1 MTQRAFV
8 RIGALVFAV
17 ALLSLAGVY
26 LARGTPSAG
35 KGVRTPWGA
44 PDLQGIWSQQTDTP
58 LERRPQYGQ
67 REFLTEDELA
77 ARNKELAAR
86 PPHSLF
92 RDTRKERGTEA
103 DVAGAYNAVFQ
114 GDRPNKSGRR
124 TSLVVDPPDGRIPA
138 LTPEVKSRQADVK
151 KYLDDLLQGSS
162 GGRPGA
168 PIADKSA
175 THSPIYNLERMNRA
189 DGPEDRSGAER
200 CFGTVMPAIGAL
212 QRIVQSPDSVEIFY
226 DIGQGSG
233 FSRVIPISDR
243 PHLPATVRQ
252 FYGDARGRWEGD
264 TLVVDV
270 TNFTGHTE
278 FRGSR
283 ENLHL
288 VERFTRTDASTLTY
302 QVTVEDATTWTRPWT
317 AVVELNKEADK
328 PNLVFEQTCHEGNY
342 GLLGMLANTRAAEK
356 LFKQGKGPDPN
367 RMDLATGG
375 GGDN

>member
-8 RIGALVFAV
+8 RIGTLVFAV

-35 KGVRTPWGA
+35 KSVRTPWGA

-58 LERRPQYGQ
+58 LERPARYGQ

-86 PPHSLF
+86 PPHSLY
-92 RDTRKERGTEA
+92 RDARKERGTEA

-138 LTPEVKSRQADVK
+138 LTPEVKSRQAAVK
-151 KYLDDLLQGSS
+151 KYLDELLQGSS

-233 FSRVIPISDR
+233 FSRVIPITDR
-243 PHLPATVRQ
+243 PHLPSTVRQ

-270 TNFTGHTE
+270 TNFTGHSE

-288 VERFTRTDASTLTY
+288 VERFTRTDATTLTY
-302 QVTVEDATTWTRPWT
+302 QVTVEDPTTWTRPWT
-317 AVVELNKEADK
+317 AVVELNREADK

>member
-8 RIGALVFAV
+8 RIGTLVFAV
-17 ALLSLAGVY
+17 ALVSLAGIY
-26 LARGTPSAG
+26 LARGTPSSG

-58 LERRPQYGQ
+58 FERRPQYGQ
-67 REFLTEDELA
+67 REFLTGDELA

-138 LTPEVKSRQADVK
+138 LTPEAKSRQADVK

-317 AVVELNKEADK
+317 AVVELNREADK

>member
-8 RIGALVFAV
+8 RIGTLVFAV
-17 ALLSLAGVY
+17 ALVSLAGIY
-26 LARGTPSAG
+26 LARGMPSAG
-35 KGVRTPWGA
+35 KGARTPWGA

-58 LERRPQYGQ
+58 LERPARYGQ

-86 PPHSLF
+86 PPHSLY
-92 RDTRKERGTEA
+92 RDARKERGTEA

-138 LTPEVKSRQADVK
+138 LTPEVKSRQAAVK

-162 GGRPGA
+162 GGSPGA

-233 FSRVIPISDR
+233 FSRVIPITDR
-243 PHLPATVRQ
+243 PHLPSTVRQ

-270 TNFTGHTE
+270 TNFTGHSE

-302 QVTVEDATTWTRPWT
+302 QVTVEDPTTWTRPWT
-317 AVVELNKEADK
+317 AVVELNREADK